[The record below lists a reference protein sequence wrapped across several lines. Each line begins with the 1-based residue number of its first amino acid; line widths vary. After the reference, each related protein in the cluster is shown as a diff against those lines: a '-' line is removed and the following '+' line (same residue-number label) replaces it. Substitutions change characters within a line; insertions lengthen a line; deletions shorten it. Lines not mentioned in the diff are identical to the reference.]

1 MKISHVLMV
10 SAGLM
15 LAGNALA
22 GDGAALFK
30 KSNCIACHQA
40 DKKTVGPALKDVAA
54 KYKTD
59 AGAADKLA
67 AKVRKGGAG
76 NWGTMPMPPTP
87 ASVSDADIKDLVQWV
102 LAR

>member
-1 MKISHVLMV
+1 MKISHILMV
-10 SAGLM
+10 FAGLM

-22 GDGAALFK
+22 GDGAATFK
-30 KSNCIACHQA
+30 KSNCTACHHA
-40 DKKTVGPALKDVAA
+40 DKKTVGPALKDIAA
-54 KYKTD
+54 KYKAD
-59 AGAADKLA
+59 AGATDKLA

-87 ASVSDADIKDLVQWV
+87 ASVSDADIKDMVQWI

>member
-1 MKISHVLMV
+1 MKISHVLIV
-10 SAGLM
+10 SAGLI

-22 GDGAALFK
+22 TDGAATFK
-30 KSNCIACHQA
+30 KSNCTSCHQA
-40 DKKTVGPALKDVAA
+40 DKKTVGPALKDIAA
-54 KYKTD
+54 KYKAD
-59 AGAADKLA
+59 AAAADKLA

-87 ASVSDADIKDLVQWV
+87 ASVSDADIKEIVQWV